1 MNCSQTLSEPKNEF
15 HSRIDQVFSFFA
27 GVEAN
32 GQSPWRILSNLALHN
47 HRERTCSILEKYIA
61 FNFFLNILTSHR
73 NWDYCAH
80 AIILNQA
87 K

>member
-1 MNCSQTLSEPKNEF
+1 MNCSQTLSEPKNKF
-15 HSRIDQVFSFFA
+15 HCCIDQFFFFA

-32 GQSPWRILSNLALHN
+32 GQSPWRILSNLDFHK
-47 HRERTCSILEKYIA
+47 HREHTCSILEKGIA
-61 FNFFLNILTSHR
+61 LNFSLNILTSHR
-73 NWDYCAH
+73 NWDYSAN

>member
-1 MNCSQTLSEPKNEF
+1 MPMNCSQTLSEPKNKF
-15 HSRIDQVFSFFA
+15 HCCIDQFFFFA

-32 GQSPWRILSNLALHN
+32 GQSPWRILSNLDFHKHRGLNIAL
-47 HRERTCSILEKYIA
+47 
-61 FNFFLNILTSHR
+61 NFSLNILTSHR
-73 NWDYCAH
+73 NWDYSAN